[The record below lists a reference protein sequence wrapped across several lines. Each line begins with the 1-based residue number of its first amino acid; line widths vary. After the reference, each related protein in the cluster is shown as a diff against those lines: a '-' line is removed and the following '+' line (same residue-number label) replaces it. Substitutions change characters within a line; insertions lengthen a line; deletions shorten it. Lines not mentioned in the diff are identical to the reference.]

1 MTSYSYG
8 PKGIR
13 DSFSITYLSSALSK
27 AWLDLT
33 VTTHIHNSILYNGYG
48 NHYFLILIPL
58 SLDVTQVNS
67 AVRAQ

>member
-33 VTTHIHNSILYNGYG
+33 VTTNIHNGYG